1 MTPNRLEKLRFG
13 QRQPELYV
21 FISSSMLFYMK
32 VYMIDGNEKIEYSQN
47 NLNQERELEDFLES
61 HIDFLDDNLL
71 IIGRQV
77 QTDNGIIDLMGLD
90 QEGNTVIIE
99 LKRGRSK
106 RDVIS
111 QILDYAVWME
121 SRQYDDLNIIAK
133 SYRPTQDN
141 LHKMFEAKFDFIPTP
156 WNYNQKLY
164 IISEEIDTDTITIA
178 KYLRNRGIDINC
190 VEIKFYEHN
199 GKKITTTSFVVGY
212 PSDSAVELGSTSSGV
227 TTWDDAFEQADD
239 GTKSIVNKMIKKTQE
254 QFDMEGGPQNKYY
267 YMRVKGQNK
276 KNHFGSILCNK
287 KSAHIQFRVDVDK
300 FEYNNHPEVI
310 RLNTW
315 FFKSHG
321 ERKISLTEENFDLA
335 LKCLEHAFE
344 TTKNQIT

>member
-1 MTPNRLEKLRFG
+1 MSNRPEKLRFG

-106 RDVIS
+106 RDVIY

-199 GKKITTTSFVVGY
+199 GKKITTTSFVVGD
-212 PSDSAVELGSTSSGV
+212 PSDSAVELGSKSSGV

-287 KSAHIQFRVDVDK
+287 KSAYIQFRVDVDK
-300 FEYNNHPEVI
+300 FEYDNHPEVI